1 LTPVERALLGFP
13 GHCGDEA
20 PVVPGGDCPGA
31 PSEAPAMPF
40 TTSNPT
46 AVRAVPGVWVHTT
59 LEHTPASTGGS
70 PSFLTADQQER
81 LERIRQARLLFD
93 GHHRQYFLDEGRTQF
108 DFPQVRAGGRIRP
121 LYLTYNVL
129 GLISLKGADLLFGQ
143 QPLLRA
149 KDTAQQD
156 ALAELADRSNL
167 HALFYGCAVDASYE
181 GECFLE
187 ACAADGR
194 SYLRQVPADEIFPL
208 GAPLPDGQY
217 AGYVRYRVKNA
228 GTGSA
233 PIWLLLQVTYLPGR
247 IERACYQLDDKGG
260 RREVVLSAWEDAELH
275 GDGAETPACV
285 RPFMPA
291 SLEPV
296 TRTGIAAN
304 TITRIPN
311 LVIRGRAVSDYD
323 GAVDLQDALNAKNS
337 QVGRVL
343 LKHSDPRLA
352 FPEESFGPDGSVRA
366 DHEVF
371 AFADPSRVPKYITW
385 DAELQHAMADR
396 AFVLNQLLVRTETSP
411 VLLGLKE
418 GAAPDAYKKVRLE
431 SFNSLTKAARKAA
444 YWRAGVRRAVGV
456 AQDLENAVDG
466 GPRYARGEVAVQL
479 RDGIPSDALEDAR
492 RLAVLR
498 GAGLI
503 SLRRAVEEQLQ
514 DPAAVEKELARL
526 APSDSVDSP
535 TSP

>member
-1 LTPVERALLGFP
+1 MPV
-13 GHCGDEA
+13 
-20 PVVPGGDCPGA
+20 
-31 PSEAPAMPF
+31 
-40 TTSNPT
+40 TTSYPT
-46 AVRAVPGVWVHTT
+46 AVRAIPGIWVHTT
-59 LEHTPASTGGS
+59 LEHAPAPAGGS
-70 PSFLTADQQER
+70 PSFLTPDQQER

-93 GHHRQYFLDEGRTQF
+93 GHHRQYFLEEGRTQF
-108 DFPQVRAGGRIRP
+108 DFPQVRAGGRIRA

-149 KDTAQQD
+149 RESAQQD

-187 ACAADGR
+187 ACAANGR

-208 GAPLPDGQY
+208 GTPMPDGQY
-217 AGYVRYRVKNA
+217 AAYVRYRVKNA
-228 GTGSA
+228 GTDSA
-233 PIWLLLQVTYLPGR
+233 PLWLLLQVTYLPGR
-247 IERACYQLDDKGG
+247 IERRCYQLDDAGG
-260 RREVVLSAWEDAELH
+260 RREVTLSGWERTEAMGDDDAEYPSCIRDL
-275 GDGAETPACV
+275 
-285 RPFMPA
+285 MPPV
-291 SLEPV
+291 LEPV
-296 TRTGIAAN
+296 THTGLAAN

-311 LVIRGRAVSDYD
+311 LLVRGRAVSDYE

-352 FPEESFGPDGSVRA
+352 FPEESFGPDGTVRA

-371 AFADPSRVPKYITW
+371 AFADPTRVPKYITW

-444 YWRAGVRRAVGV
+444 YWRAGVRRAIGV
-456 AQDLENAVDG
+456 AQDLENAVEG

-498 GAGLI
+498 NAGLI
-503 SLRRAVEEQLQ
+503 SLRRAAEEQLQ

-526 APSDSVDSP
+526 GGSDTVNSP
-535 TSP
+535 NPP